1 MTKSIEIALGGVLIL
16 IGSGQVGASDLGPN
30 NGAVRR
36 AEQRPPRVAAS
47 DATHE
52 EGPRVRCPRQ
62 VPAALNPP
70 ADATLAAGFP
80 ARGVQIYVCSTPAS
94 AAPGSSPTWTLKA
107 PHALLSKD
115 GETAAI
121 HFAGPGWHA
130 LDGSLVT
137 GSKTA
142 SAPAADGSSIPQL
155 LLKAATSA
163 GPGLFADTTWIQRLE
178 TVGGTAP
185 ATGCDAAHLNAQMLV
200 PYRAEYFFYR
210 VAPSGKHV
218 HQCAGTP

>member
-1 MTKSIEIALGGVLIL
+1 LDFTYFLARGTTQTLAGPAKPEVAMTKSIQIVLASILIL
-16 IGSGQVGASDLGPN
+16 VGSGEAGASD
-30 NGAVRR
+30 
-36 AEQRPPRVAAS
+36 
-47 DATHE
+47 
-52 EGPRVRCPRQ
+52 PRVRCPRQ
-62 VPAALNPP
+62 IPAALNPP

-80 ARGVQIYVCSTPAS
+80 ARGVQIYVCSSSPSS
-94 AAPGSSPTWTLKA
+94 AAAGGSPTWTLKA
-107 PHALLSKD
+107 PHAVLSKD

-121 HFAGPGWHA
+121 HFAGPGWQA

-137 GSKTA
+137 GSKIA

-155 LLKAATSA
+155 LLKATTTA
-163 GPGLFADTTWIQRLE
+163 GPGLFADTTWVQRLE

-185 ATGCDAAHLNAQMLV
+185 ATGCDAAHLNAQILV